1 MLLPPLTEG
10 RMDWL
15 WADAEKLG
23 IPVMVL
29 VTHPLCHRIDRI
41 AERHPGLKLTMDHL
55 ALTRNTKDEE
65 AFRDLDKLLA
75 LAKRPNVA
83 VKATALPC
91 FTSDQYPFRRL
102 HPCLRRVF
110 DAFGPKRVF
119 WGTDYSRLPCSYRQA
134 ITMVTEEMP
143 WLSAADKEWIMGR
156 GVCEWVGWP
165 LP

>member
-1 MLLPPLTEG
+1 
-10 RMDWL
+10 
-15 WADAEKLG
+15 
-23 IPVMVL
+23 
-29 VTHPLCHRIDRI
+29 
-41 AERHPGLKLTMDHL
+41 MDHL

-65 AFRDLDKLLA
+65 TFRDLDKLLA